1 MGEINGLVYTQAQQL
16 QEQVL
21 PSVPVGSETSNVFM
35 TMVGSG
41 DGMCLECVAAVGLHI
56 TEHKVVLLQH
66 KSK

>member
-1 MGEINGLVYTQAQQL
+1 MNGLVYTQAQQL

-41 DGMCLECVAAVGLHI
+41 DGMCLECVAAVGLYI